1 MQWRVLIADDD
12 LEICSLIKTILGR
25 GPYDLPVCHDGETAL
40 ARVENDTH
48 YDLLI
53 SDFLLPGINGLDLI
67 SRVRENPAT
76 ADLPIVMITGQE
88 PEVMDALSKAAG
100 ATAFLSK
107 PFALGD
113 FRATVSRLLSDPLQ
127 AASRA

>member
-25 GPYDLPVCHDGETAL
+25 GPYDLTVCHDGETAL
-40 ARVENDTH
+40 ERVENDTN

-53 SDFLLPGINGLDLI
+53 SDFMLPGINGLDLI

-107 PFALGD
+107 PFALGE

-127 AASRA
+127 AASGA

>member
-1 MQWRVLIADDD
+1 M
-12 LEICSLIKTILGR
+12 
-25 GPYDLPVCHDGETAL
+25 
-40 ARVENDTH
+40 
-48 YDLLI
+48 
-53 SDFLLPGINGLDLI
+53 LPGINGLDLI

-107 PFALGD
+107 PFALGE

-127 AASRA
+127 AASGA